1 MTPTALYVGMT
12 VGRRAVVSF
21 DVDLDTGCWQHGV
34 PSGPLG
40 GALAV
45 WSLLLPGA
53 EDHHGAHGVLSEPF
67 DAGSELDL
75 DPLGAF
81 RTHATVCLIRTRH

>member
-1 MTPTALYVGMT
+1 MSYDRGIPKGCEEGTDRNIILYVGMT

-40 GALAV
+40 GDLAV
-45 WSLLLPGA
+45 WSLLLLPGA
-53 EDHHGAHGVLSEPF
+53 EGHHRAHGALSEPF
-67 DAGSELDL
+67 DAG
-75 DPLGAF
+75 P
-81 RTHATVCLIRTRH
+81 